1 MKIVVLDRSCLTA
14 DYLDWSRLNELGEVS
29 IYDKTPRDKV
39 VERIRDAQIVLTN
52 NALMNEEVFSKC
64 PELKYIGVFS
74 TGYNHINLEDA
85 KKYGITVCNA
95 PSYGTKIVAQ
105 NAVALLLEVTN
116 RIAKFNSDVRN
127 GHWVESS
134 FACAESDPI
143 IELDNKT
150 AGIIGF
156 GRIGRQSA
164 RILSAIG
171 MNIIYYDV
179 FEAETEYESQ
189 KVEFKELLERSD
201 VIFLHCPLNEE
212 NREII
217 NKETISRMKDGVIL
231 VNNARG
237 GLINDN
243 DLAEALKNG
252 KIRAAALD
260 VVSKEPISKD
270 NPLLECDNCIITP
283 HISWSSNEARIRMIE
298 TAIDNVKNFIEG
310 HPVNTVN

>member
-14 DYLDWSRLNELGEVS
+14 DYLDWSKLNTLGEVT
-29 IYDKTPRDKV
+29 IYEKTSPEQR
-39 VERIRDAQIVLTN
+39 VERIGDAQIVLTN
-52 NALMNEEVFSKC
+52 STLMDETVFSKC

-105 NAVALLLEVTN
+105 NAIALLLEVTN
-116 RIAKFNSDVRN
+116 RIAKFNADVKN
-127 GHWVESS
+127 GYWVESS
-134 FACAESDPI
+134 LACAMSDPI
-143 IELDNKT
+143 IELDGKT

-164 RILSAIG
+164 KVLSAIG
-171 MNIIYYDV
+171 MKIIYYDV
-179 FEAETEYESQ
+179 FEAETEFEAQ
-189 KVEFKELLERSD
+189 RVELNELLERSD

-212 NREII
+212 NKEII
-217 NKETISRMKDGVIL
+217 NKETISSMKEGVIL

-237 GLINDN
+237 GLVNDS
-243 DLAEALKNG
+243 DLAEALKSG
-252 KIRAAALD
+252 KIKAAALD
-260 VVSKEPISKD
+260 VVSKEPIRKD

-310 HPVNTVN
+310 HPVNTIK